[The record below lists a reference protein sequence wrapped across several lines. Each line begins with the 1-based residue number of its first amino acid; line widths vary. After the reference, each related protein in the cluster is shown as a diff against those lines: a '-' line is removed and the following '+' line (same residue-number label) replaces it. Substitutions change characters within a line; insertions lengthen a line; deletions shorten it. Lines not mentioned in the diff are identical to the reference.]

1 MGHAPCSNWS
11 FSISAHLMQIVDN
24 PCAWGVASPKWAI
37 TVVATKMLS
46 AALQMLSTDAVCA
59 SLGAKR
65 RLNLC
70 LGSSAL
76 YWLEQVFFFFYTS
89 AGSILNSHLPHK
101 ALPELSL
108 WRCTQRFP
116 LKTVA
121 DCDGWKFGTPQ
132 PTNGPFGP
140 IRRPSRPRSVTAC
153 TFLLVHWRECE
164 NACCKDPRTLFIW
177 MDRLQKS
184 F

>member
-1 MGHAPCSNWS
+1 
-11 FSISAHLMQIVDN
+11 
-24 PCAWGVASPKWAI
+24 
-37 TVVATKMLS
+37 
-46 AALQMLSTDAVCA
+46 MLSTDAVCA
-59 SLGAKR
+59 FLGAKR

-76 YWLEQVFFFFYTS
+76 YWLEQVFFLNIS
-89 AGSILNSHLPHK
+89 VGSILNSHLPHK
-101 ALPELSL
+101 VLPELSL
-108 WRCTQRFP
+108 WRCTQRFT

-164 NACCKDPRTLFIW
+164 NACCKDPRHVH
-177 MDRLQKS
+177 MDGSPGKEFLKNPACS
-184 F
+184 TPIYIVW